1 MTNPLILLYWA
12 QLQGIEAAAALL
24 DDPTDHRFD
33 RRTVGQSGQC
43 VGETPAGGSASTLPL
58 ASKGAP
64 TCRGPSRKPAIEGA
78 PYAYPYKGKIYATPY
93 RPIPTKGGPTEG
105 GTYTG
110 VPPQEGGPKDRGPM
124 RVPKVGLAG
133 G

>member
-1 MTNPLILLYWA
+1 LTNPLILLYWA

-43 VGETPAGGSASTLPL
+43 VGESPTGGLASTLPL

-64 TCRGPSRKPAIEGA
+64 TCRGPSGMPAIEGA
-78 PYAYPYKGKIYATPY
+78 PYAYPYKGKIYGLAY
-93 RPIPTKGGPTEG
+93 RPIPTEGAPQREVPTQGYPIGGGP
-105 GTYTG
+105 
-110 VPPQEGGPKDRGPM
+110 
-124 RVPKVGLAG
+124 
-133 G
+133 

>member
-1 MTNPLILLYWA
+1 LTNPLILLYWA

-43 VGETPAGGSASTLPL
+43 VGESPTGGLASTLPL

-64 TCRGPSRKPAIEGA
+64 TCRGPFGKPAIEGA
-78 PYAYPYKGKIYATPY
+78 PYAYPYKGKVYGLAY
-93 RPIPTKGGPTEG
+93 RPTPIGGGPTEG
-105 GTYTG
+105 GTSR
-110 VPPQEGGPKDRGPM
+110 GPMNRGPM
-124 RVPKVGLAG
+124 RGA
-133 G
+133 